1 MPSILRQ
8 QHQGGE
14 ASLCLSPCTRG
25 ADEHGKVGGRAGGG
39 AAQRG
44 AQTPPRPRGGQ
55 AQEERG
61 PAGGRTLVASLPSPG
76 VYPEAPCVLR
86 CTPGLTAEGGAGP
99 APQHACAHASPC
111 RVSAACPARERAR
124 NSTEQ
129 RPEPVERTCRAG
141 GRQTHDLAH
150 TLAASAPGDA
160 PAGNRE
166 RGAGHTRCCNVERAR
181 GHGPHHVTQ
190 RSQPG
195 PHACAVRPSRKLPGG
210 RERER
215 GQGRG
220 ATPGFP
226 RRWGAQA
233 GVRGREAYA
242 ARGWRK
248 GLGSPGEACGGLGRP
263 ACRASR
269 AAPGQRARP
278 APSAQVGAATPV
290 CLGHWGRL
298 EPAPQAFPLR
308 QLREQGRLADRP
320 RGRPGSL
327 TPHEA
332 GSKPRTPG
340 PSSPYPPPLLWLPRA
355 VSEPQGVQC
364 LDRPRHPPPVPRAQ
378 HRAEN
383 PPGSPA
389 QSLFPA

>member
-1 MPSILRQ
+1 M
-8 QHQGGE
+8 
-14 ASLCLSPCTRG
+14 RG
-25 ADEHGKVGGRAGGG
+25 
-39 AAQRG
+39 
-44 AQTPPRPRGGQ
+44 PPRSTRVHTRARAECLLRVRHGSGHETPQSKG
-55 AQEERG
+55 
-61 PAGGRTLVASLPSPG
+61 PSPW
-76 VYPEAPCVLR
+76 
-86 CTPGLTAEGGAGP
+86 
-99 APQHACAHASPC
+99 
-111 RVSAACPARERAR
+111 SARAR
-124 NSTEQ
+124 QGDGKLTTSRTRSQHLPPETRPRETESVAQ
-129 RPEPVERTCRAG
+129 
-141 GRQTHDLAH
+141 
-150 TLAASAPGDA
+150 AAPDA
-160 PAGNRE
+160 AMSN
-166 RGAGHTRCCNVERAR
+166 AR
-181 GHGPHHVTQ
+181 GHGPHHVTR

-215 GQGRG
+215 GPGRG

-233 GVRGREAYA
+233 GVRGREAYTA
-242 ARGWRK
+242 GGWQK
-248 GLGSPGEACGGLGRP
+248 GLGRPGDAWGRLGSPGEACGGLGRP

-320 RGRPGSL
+320 RGRRGSL

-364 LDRPRHPPPVPRAQ
+364 LDWPRHPPPVPRAQ